1 MQQEDRNPSIR
12 SARDSGLPVVLVPGG
27 ITPAEISYAALAQE
41 IRDEASLVLKDLE
54 LYAGDSPPPHYSL
67 DLEAEGVGRAADEA
81 GFETFHLVGYS
92 AGGAVCLAFTAT
104 HPERVRSLALIE
116 PDLIGSEGRTPEEME
131 EWEEMN
137 RIAAL
142 PPEERMEALMGPSN
156 SPPGPQPPWMAK
168 RPAGFEAMIRALGRY
183 HGKLEDLRRF
193 RGPVYLAIA
202 GLSKPVE
209 WRKAERL
216 GAVLPDMEVEVYEG
230 RTHFD
235 APHRAEA
242 GRFAHALRRLWE
254 RAEQAAPAP

>member
-1 MQQEDRNPSIR
+1 MHEDRHPPQGP
-12 SARDSGLPVVLVPGG
+12 AGVMPPVVLVPGG
-27 ITPAEISYAALAQE
+27 ITPAEISYAALAEE

-67 DLEAEGVGRAADEA
+67 DLEVEGVGRAAGEA
-81 GFETFHLVGYS
+81 GFESFHLVGYS
-92 AGGAVCLAFTAT
+92 AGGGVCLAFTAT

-131 EWEEMN
+131 DWEEMN

-142 PPEERMEALMGPSN
+142 PPEERMEALLGSGSVLRDP
-156 SPPGPQPPWMAK
+156 PPWMAK
-168 RPAGFEAMIRALGRY
+168 RPAGLEAWIRALSRY
-183 HGKLEDLRRF
+183 RGELEDLRRF
-193 RGPVYLAIA
+193 QGPAYLAIG

-216 GAVLPDMEVEVYEG
+216 SAVLPDTEVEVYEG
-230 RTHFD
+230 RSHFD

-242 GRFAHALRRLWE
+242 PRFAQTLRRLWGRAE
-254 RAEQAAPAP
+254 RAAS